1 MQRKWIRTSVL
12 LLLAAVMAL
21 MAACAKNDKGAQ
33 NEPPAT
39 GSGSASPTAVK
50 QENDGPLGKYDPP
63 IELTAMKNLYG
74 DERYLPGED
83 LNNNVWI
90 RAYLEELGIKV
101 SYDWAVAGE
110 GFNQKVTMAVAS
122 NDLPELMTL
131 PPKEYFAL
139 AKAGKL
145 ADLTPYFDQFASE
158 TLKATLNADGGTQMK
173 TAYVEGKLFGIPQTN
188 GSDGTADMIWI
199 RSDWLKK
206 LNLSA
211 PETLDDVIKIA
222 RAFRNDD
229 PDGNGAKDT
238 FGIGFQKDLVSSTA
252 SFEGFF
258 AAYHAYG
265 KAWVKDENGNI
276 SYGAIKPGMK
286 QALAKLNEM
295 FEEDLIDIE
304 FGVKDWKKA
313 GEDIASGK
321 IGLFY
326 GREGLP
332 WMSAKEAIINNP
344 SADWIAVPLVSADDK
359 PAKPSTNI
367 NLERYFAIRAD
378 AEHPEA
384 LIKIIN
390 LFQEKINNQK
400 TTLETLNKFG
410 VDPATGINFAAY
422 AFGGLDPSVDKPNMY
437 YQQIKDVLD
446 GNAKREDMHP
456 EAIRY
461 FDTIKKFMDNGL
473 DKGADPLGW
482 NYYKF
487 LGPESSWKVIAHY
500 RADDL
505 LERSAWF
512 GLPTPTMSQKGATL
526 DKLEAETF
534 TRIITGNAPA
544 SQFDKF
550 VEDWKKLGG
559 EQITAEV
566 NEWYKNTFGN

>member
-1 MQRKWIRTSVL
+1 ML
-12 LLLAAVMAL
+12 LLFMMIFV
-21 MAACAKNDKGAQ
+21 AACANGKNEDQSQPSKVS
-33 NEPPAT
+33 T
-39 GSGSASPTAVK
+39 GSTSPSTVK
-50 QENDGPLGKYDPP
+50 PENDGPLSKYDPL

-90 RAYLEELGIKV
+90 RAYMNELGINLK
-101 SYDWAVAGE
+101 YDWAVAGD
-110 GFNQKVTMAVAS
+110 GFQQKVTMALAS
-122 NDLPELMTL
+122 NDLPQVMAL

-145 ADLTPYFDQFASE
+145 ADLTPYFDKYASD
-158 TLKATLNADGGTQMK
+158 TLKATVNADGGIQMK
-173 TAYVEGKLFGIPQTN
+173 TAYVGDKLFGIPQTN

-199 RSDWLKK
+199 RSDWLSK
-206 LNLSA
+206 LQLDV
-211 PETLDDVIKIA
+211 PKTLDDVIEIA
-222 RAFRNDD
+222 RAFRNSD
-229 PDGNGAKDT
+229 PDGNGLKDT
-238 FGIGFQKDLVSSTA
+238 FGIGFQKDLMSSTG

-286 QALAKLNEM
+286 NALAKLNEM
-295 FEEDLIDIE
+295 FEEDLLDVE
-304 FGVKDWKKA
+304 FGVKDWKKV

-332 WMSAKEAIINNP
+332 WMSAKDAIINNP
-344 SADWIAVPLVSADDK
+344 KADWVAVPLVSVDDQ
-359 PAKPSTNI
+359 PAKPATHI

-378 AEHPEA
+378 VEHPEA

-400 TTLETLNKFG
+400 TTLETLGQFG
-410 VDPATGINFAAY
+410 VDPDSGINFAAY

-437 YQQIKDVLD
+437 LKQINDVLE
-446 GNAKREDMHP
+446 GKEKRENMHP

-461 FDTIKKFMDNGL
+461 YDTIKKYIDNGM

-500 RADDL
+500 RANDL
-505 LERSAWF
+505 LEHSAWF
-512 GLPTPTMSQKGATL
+512 GLPTSTMSQKGATL
-526 DKLEAETF
+526 DKLQAEIF
-534 TRIITGNAPA
+534 TKIITGSVSA
-544 SQFDKF
+544 SEHDKF
-550 VEDWKKLGG
+550 VKDWKKLGG
-559 EQITAEV
+559 DQITTEV
-566 NEWYKNTFGN
+566 NEWYKNTFDN